1 MHGLQV
7 ASECAPLPVSC
18 PLPSYDTSPSRLGH
32 TISSAYIVNFQT
44 HVFSVLPAAF
54 AGGFKRLLAAT
65 LALST
70 EGVTPDVP
78 ASVQDSRLW
87 PSFELLGLADRYESL
102 IASVCYEHIE
112 MHVVETC
119 AGKWDGPMLIQLRE
133 WMAEKV
139 VPWMLLPYARGAK
152 TGARGLLPHPVLR
165 LRLDS
170 CVACQPRKPGRCCRE
185 SDLDS
190 ISMSARRCV
199 IFGREF
205 FGRFYPCCT
214 LIFVIVS
221 ELKRCSIS
229 SLIIPIRLMRSTIS
243 K

>member
-1 MHGLQV
+1 V
-7 ASECAPLPVSC
+7 ASECTPLPVSC

-44 HVFSVLPAAF
+44 HVFSVLPATF
-54 AGGFKRLLAAT
+54 AGGFKRVLAAT

-78 ASVQDSRLW
+78 KSVQDLRLW

-119 AGKWDGPMLIQLRE
+119 AGKWDEPMLSQLRE

-152 TGARGLLPHPVLR
+152 TGAWPVPFLTLSFGFGLTRALSVSR
-165 LRLDS
+165 RSQDD
-170 CVACQPRKPGRCCRE
+170 VAGSR
-185 SDLDS
+185 
-190 ISMSARRCV
+190 IS
-199 IFGREF
+199 
-205 FGRFYPCCT
+205 
-214 LIFVIVS
+214 
-221 ELKRCSIS
+221 
-229 SLIIPIRLMRSTIS
+229 IRLPRLQDAV
-243 K
+243 